1 MTVIDD
7 VGLLCLAIHSG
18 NDHEIIGRTKL
29 QKMIYFCQYLGW
41 DVSDYKLHYYGPFSF
56 GLVDT
61 IKTAESSEFIDQ
73 GNAQPY
79 TFSLTDDGNAFLEK
93 FETRVCDTD
102 KVADTREFIQ
112 YLSDW
117 TKEELELAA
126 TLDFV
131 SQSNP
136 NITPANLIT
145 KVGIIKE
152 NFDQEDIADAYHKLL
167 ELRTIIQNLN

>member
-7 VGLLCLAIHSG
+7 VGLLCLAIDSG
-18 NDHEIIGRTKL
+18 KDREIIGRTKL

-56 GLVDT
+56 GLADT
-61 IKTAESSEFIDQ
+61 VKTAENSKFINQ
-73 GNAQPY
+73 GNAPPY
-79 TFSLTDDGNAFLEK
+79 TFSITSDGNEFLDK
-93 FETRVCDTD
+93 FETRVCDPN
-102 KVADTREFIQ
+102 KLADTRELIQ

-131 SQSNP
+131 NQSNP
-136 NITPANLIT
+136 GITRTNLIT
-145 KVGIIKE
+145 KVGVIKE
-152 NFDQEDIADAYHKLL
+152 NFTQEDITAAHHKLL
-167 ELRTIIQNLN
+167 ELKATL